1 MYSFR
6 GVITAYREDSIMNE
20 ITSAIK
26 KALKQKQNYGVG
38 ELYIKVSK
46 QLNEKISMREF
57 NFAYQ
62 QARK

>member
-1 MYSFR
+1 
-6 GVITAYREDSIMNE
+6 MNE